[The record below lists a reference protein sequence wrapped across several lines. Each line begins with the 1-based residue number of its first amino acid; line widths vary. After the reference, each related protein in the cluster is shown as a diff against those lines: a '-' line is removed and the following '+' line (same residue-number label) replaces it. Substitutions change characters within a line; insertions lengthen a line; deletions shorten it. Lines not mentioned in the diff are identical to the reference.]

1 MEELSTE
8 EMTALRGG
16 SFRINVNFSRN
27 FNGDDLGNGIANKSG
42 GIANHSGGVA
52 DSFNNQN
59 GVFVAL
65 GS

>member
-16 SFRINVNFSRN
+16 FFRISFSHN
-27 FNGDDLGNGIANKSG
+27 FNGDDLGNGIANQSG
-42 GIANHSGGVA
+42 GIANHSGGVG

-59 GVFVAL
+59 GVFVRL

>member
-16 SFRINVNFSRN
+16 YFSVNISHN

-42 GIANHSGGVA
+42 GIANHSGGVW

-59 GVFVAL
+59 GVFVSL
-65 GS
+65 

>member
-16 SFRINVNFSRN
+16 FLRINFSRN

-65 GS
+65 GG